1 MPEQFP
7 LMVPGATPD
16 GEPMDVHAP
25 YDRSLIATVERGGP
39 QVVEKALNTA
49 YELFRDRDG

>member
-16 GEPMDVHAP
+16 DPPMDVHAP

-39 QVVEKALNTA
+39 AGRGEGA
-49 YELFRDRDG
+49 